1 MLNNAVVKKDNFL
14 SSILNKSCYAIKGSI
29 KKNFTFKNNSFYY
42 LKMEASNK
50 GQQRVFLKKK
60 FELIEK
66 NLIFFGKYKKKKSR
80 NLEIVNVKRNQRK
93 MKFSSDLFKFE
104 NSRFFNDRRIPK
116 KTSINLKQKWLNNFF
131 KRKRGD
137 KLYVLKKNNEIVGY
151 ILMFIVKNLAIID
164 LINIKTNYRKK
175 GFAKEIIN
183 EFFLNHSKIK
193 YLQAG
198 TQSKNKSAISFYKS
212 IGLKLIKKLNVYH
225 LHT

>member
-1 MLNNAVVKKDNFL
+1 
-14 SSILNKSCYAIKGSI
+14 
-29 KKNFTFKNNSFYY
+29 
-42 LKMEASNK
+42 
-50 GQQRVFLKKK
+50 
-60 FELIEK
+60 
-66 NLIFFGKYKKKKSR
+66 
-80 NLEIVNVKRNQRK
+80 
-93 MKFSSDLFKFE
+93 
-104 NSRFFNDRRIPK
+104 
-116 KTSINLKQKWLNNFF
+116 
-131 KRKRGD
+131 
-137 KLYVLKKNNEIVGY
+137 
-151 ILMFIVKNLAIID
+151 MFIVKNLAIID